1 MCVCVCVCSEAAFS
15 CFTDFKEDKNIDQWH
30 RKAAPSSGSGRVSNS
45 GSGSTQAP
53 VSLSSLD
60 YLLCQLVA
68 MRAVV
73 MQYQY
78 FLAETCGLPA
88 LAEDA
93 AMLSWLELDAS
104 YTSLEG
110 LYLQCATSEALQH
123 TATRLELLAR
133 AEEKSKSKSKGS
145 AIAIRGRIECR
156 RLPWQQLLEVS
167 KASECGIMLFS
178 LCVLCGCVAAT
189 TTTTTTTTTTATTT
203 TTTATTTTTQVQAD
217 KFSLQVVEDFF
228 FVLQVSETLF
238 IYIRH
243 ALYSIHAM
251 HCGLLIL
258 LKFFDVSYTESA

>member
-30 RKAAPSSGSGRVSNS
+30 RKAAPSSGSGRVSNSGSGSGS

-133 AEEKSKSKSKGS
+133 AEEKSKSKSKSKSS
-145 AIAIRGRIECR
+145 AITIRGRIECR

-167 KASECGIMLFS
+167 KASECGIILFS
-178 LCVLCGCVAAT
+178 LCVLCGCVA
-189 TTTTTTTTTTATTT
+189 TA
-203 TTTATTTTTQVQAD
+203 AATTTQVQAD

-251 HCGLLIL
+251 LCT
-258 LKFFDVSYTESA
+258 VSS

>member
-1 MCVCVCVCSEAAFS
+1 MSRCVCVYVYVCVYVCVCVCVCSEAAFS

-30 RKAAPSSGSGRVSNS
+30 RKAAPSSGSGSGRVSNSGS

-133 AEEKSKSKSKGS
+133 AEEKSKSKSKSKSS
-145 AIAIRGRIECR
+145 AITIRGRIECR

-167 KASECGIMLFS
+167 KASECGIILFS

-189 TTTTTTTTTTATTT
+189 TLLLHRCKPT
-203 TTTATTTTTQVQAD
+203 
-217 KFSLQVVEDFF
+217 S
-228 FVLQVSETLF
+228 S
-238 IYIRH
+238 
-243 ALYSIHAM
+243 
-251 HCGLLIL
+251 HC
-258 LKFFDVSYTESA
+258 K